1 MEWIVAYG
9 AFPWRDE
16 EDEVTTEIESV
27 RRWFTTA
34 IALAQN
40 PLPLRSDLAGVNQ
53 RTGQDLDKLLRG
65 QRLRYQ
71 WHNNRCEQVIAA
83 RFDKCVALP
92 NARPITIQ
100 TPVSQSRLRSSDE
113 RVAYATR
120 HGFRWEALS
129 ALFHRL
135 GFWRAFETHIGTTD
149 LDPGGIGFPAVL
161 NLLNGGARATDGS
174 PLDYEGLLDPTNDAA
189 FNLLRFHLMQQPQA
203 SVVAGTRPIRWPS
216 DLSLPALVTALIM
229 SRFRDML
236 PEAARDEFM
245 LTCGRLLDLRTCNPD
260 RIILHHELDRL
271 ADISWRKRLYE
282 LECPDPLF
290 VLLKLADAEL
300 GPYVGQATENDL
312 RKAQVIISLHGGDC
326 EGAGFEARRL
336 MCKFATEA
344 VLLPCGG
351 QMPLLVKTL
360 GQGTDAPSEAAG
372 MMAAACVN
380 QFSDPFRGMPG
391 APDRSEYVA
400 PLPYYRILP
409 PDTRSV
415 DTRGN
420 VANAL
425 EILIAYRKALG
436 ITEPLRVVIVT
447 ARPHAARALAEF
459 VDGIP
464 ADVATFTVHPIQAAQ
479 LEGVGEFFRPA
490 EWYNL
495 LCEMIKRL
503 YMTGVR

>member
-1 MEWIVAYG
+1 M
-9 AFPWRDE
+9 DK
-16 EDEVTTEIESV
+16 EDEVTTQIQARFV
-27 RRWFTTA
+27 RHWLTTA

-40 PLPLRSDLAGVNQ
+40 PLALQSDLAAVNQ
-53 RTGQDLDKLLRG
+53 RTGKDLDRLLRG
-65 QRLRYQ
+65 LKLHYQ
-71 WHNNRCEQVIAA
+71 WHDNRCEQVIEA
-83 RFDKCVALP
+83 RSGKCVALP
-92 NARPITIQ
+92 NARPIAIQ
-100 TPVSQSRLRSSDE
+100 ASVSEAKLRSTDE

-129 ALFHRL
+129 ALFHYL
-135 GFWRAFETHIGTTD
+135 GFWRALGTHIGTTD
-149 LDPGGIGFPAVL
+149 LDPGGVGFPAVL

-174 PLDYEGLLDPTNDAA
+174 PLDYEGLLDPTNDAT
-189 FNLLRFHLMQQPQA
+189 FNLLRRHLMQQPQA
-203 SVVAGTRPIRWPS
+203 SIVDGARPIRRPS
-216 DLSLPALVTALIM
+216 DLSTPALVTALIM
-229 SRFRDML
+229 SKFRDML
-236 PEAARDEFM
+236 PEAPRDEFM
-245 LTCGRLLDLRTCNPD
+245 VACGRLLDLRTRNSD

-271 ADISWRKRLYE
+271 MDTSWRERLYE

-300 GPYVGQATENDL
+300 GPHVGCATENDL

-336 MCKFATEA
+336 IHRFATEA

-380 QFSDPFRGMPG
+380 QFRDPFRGMPG

-425 EILIAYRKALG
+425 EILLAYRKALG

-495 LCEMIKRL
+495 FCEAIKRA
-503 YMTGVR
+503 YMTGVKP